1 MSEILSQTP
10 CAFNCGGLNSTMYF
24 FFFFCFFWFLCQ
36 RIESFEVCS
45 GGNSQ
50 KKRRRRAREGEKDSE
65 NHKKSKEIRLFTL
78 PKNRHILCKKA
89 CS

>member
-1 MSEILSQTP
+1 M
-10 CAFNCGGLNSTMYF
+10 
-24 FFFFCFFWFLCQ
+24 
-36 RIESFEVCS
+36 CS

-78 PKNRHILCKKA
+78 PKNRHILCKRLAAENFGQKRVR
-89 CS
+89 